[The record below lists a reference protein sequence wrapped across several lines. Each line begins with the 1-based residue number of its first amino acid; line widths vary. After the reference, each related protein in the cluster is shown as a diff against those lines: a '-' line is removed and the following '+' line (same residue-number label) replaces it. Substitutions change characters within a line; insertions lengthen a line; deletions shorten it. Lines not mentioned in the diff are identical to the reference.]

1 MNAYIRLMR
10 LDKPIGSLLLLW
22 PTYWALFLS
31 ADGWPDLDILFIFT
45 SGVFIMRT
53 AGCVIND
60 FADRKI
66 DKHILRTQQRPL
78 ATGEI
83 SSNSALVLFGLL
95 LLIALGLVLQT
106 NILTIKLSLIAVL
119 LATLYPF
126 TKRWTNLP
134 QLVLGA
140 AFGMSVPMAFSAQ
153 TGVVPLTAWLVFIAT
168 LVWTLIYDTFYAMAD
183 RDEDLKIGVKSTAIL
198 FAKYDQIIIT
208 LLQILLII
216 VLILIGNVFDLGL
229 IYDFSLVIISFF
241 MIYHQFLLKKRQKE
255 EYFKAF
261 LNNNFIGMT
270 AFLGIF
276 LSVIIK
282 S

>member
-31 ADGWPDLDILFIFT
+31 ADGWPDLDILVIFT
-45 SGVFIMRT
+45 LGVFIMRT

-66 DKHILRTQQRPL
+66 DKHIVRTQGRPL

-83 SSNSALVLFGLL
+83 SSNSALVLFGILL
-95 LLIALGLVLQT
+95 LVALGLVLQT
-106 NILTIKLSLIAVL
+106 NLLTIKLSLIALL

>member
-31 ADGWPDLDILFIFT
+31 ADGWPDLDILIIFT
-45 SGVFIMRT
+45 LGVFIMRT

-66 DKHILRTQQRPL
+66 DKHIVRTQQRPL

-216 VLILIGNVFDLGL
+216 VFILIGNTFDLGL
-229 IYDFSLVIISFF
+229 IYDFSLVIIAFF

-261 LNNNFIGMT
+261 INNNFIGMT
-270 AFLGIF
+270 VFLGIF
-276 LSVIIK
+276 LSVVT
-282 S
+282 

>member
-45 SGVFIMRT
+45 LGVFIMRT

-66 DKHILRTQQRPL
+66 DKHIVRTQQRPL

-198 FAKYDQIIIT
+198 FAKYDQIVIT

-261 LNNNFIGMT
+261 LNNHFIGMT

>member
-45 SGVFIMRT
+45 LGVFIMRT

-66 DKHILRTQQRPL
+66 DKHIIRTQQRPL

-95 LLIALGLVLQT
+95 LLLALGLVLQT

>member
-66 DKHILRTQQRPL
+66 DKHIVRTQQRPL

-276 LSVIIK
+276 LSVITK

>member
-10 LDKPIGSLLLLW
+10 LDRPIGSLLLLW

-66 DKHILRTQQRPL
+66 DKHIVRTQQRPL

-153 TGVVPLTAWLVFIAT
+153 TGVVPLTAWLVFIAS

>member
-31 ADGWPDLDILFIFT
+31 ADGWPDLDILIIFT
-45 SGVFIMRT
+45 LGVFIMRT

-60 FADRKI
+60 FADQKI
-66 DKHILRTQQRPL
+66 DKHIVRTHKRPL

-83 SSNSALVLFGLL
+83 SSNSALILFGLL
-95 LLIALGLVLQT
+95 LLLALGLVLQT
-106 NILTIKLSLIAVL
+106 NLLTIKLSLIALL

-153 TGVVPLTAWLVFIAT
+153 SEAIPSTAWLVFIAT

-216 VLILIGNVFDLGL
+216 VFVLIGNSFDLGL
-229 IYDFSLVIISFF
+229 IYDFSLVIIAFF

-261 LNNNFIGMT
+261 INNNFIGMT
-270 AFLGIF
+270 VFLGIF
-276 LSVIIK
+276 LSVVT
-282 S
+282 

>member
-1 MNAYIRLMR
+1 MR

-66 DKHILRTQQRPL
+66 DKHIVRTQQRPL

-261 LNNNFIGMT
+261 LNNNFIGIT

>member
-45 SGVFIMRT
+45 LGVFIMRT

-66 DKHILRTQQRPL
+66 DKHIIRTQQRPL

>member
-1 MNAYIRLMR
+1 MNAYISLMMI
-10 LDKPIGSLLLLW
+10 DKPIGSLLLLW

-31 ADGWPDLDILFIFT
+31 ADGWPDLDILVIFT
-45 SGVFIMRT
+45 LGVFIMRT

-66 DKHILRTQQRPL
+66 DKHIVRTQGRPL

-83 SSNSALVLFGLL
+83 SSNSALALFGLL
-95 LLIALGLVLQT
+95 LLVALGLVLQT
-106 NILTIKLSLIAVL
+106 NLLTIKLSLIALL

-153 TGVVPLTAWLVFIAT
+153 TGVIPLTAWLVFMAT
-168 LVWTLIYDTFYAMAD
+168 LVWTLIYDTFYAMGD

-198 FAKYDQIIIT
+198 FAKYDHIIIT
-208 LLQILLII
+208 FLQILLII
-216 VLILIGNVFDLGL
+216 VFVLIGNTFDLGL

>member
-45 SGVFIMRT
+45 LGVFIMRT

-66 DKHILRTQQRPL
+66 DKHIVRTQGRPL

-153 TGVVPLTAWLVFIAT
+153 TGVIPLTAWLVFIAT
-168 LVWTLIYDTFYAMAD
+168 LVWTLIYDTFSAMAD

-216 VLILIGNVFDLGL
+216 VFVLIGNTFDLGL

-261 LNNNFIGMT
+261 INNNFIGMT
-270 AFLGIF
+270 VFLGIF
-276 LSVIIK
+276 LSVVI
-282 S
+282 

>member
-31 ADGWPDLDILFIFT
+31 ADGWPDVDILVIFT
-45 SGVFIMRT
+45 LGVFIMRS

-66 DKHILRTQQRPL
+66 DKHIIRTQGRPL

-106 NILTIKLSLIAVL
+106 NILTIKLSLIAL
-119 LATLYPF
+119 MLATLYPF

-153 TGVVPLTAWLVFIAT
+153 TGVIPLTAWLVFIAT

-183 RDEDLKIGVKSTAIL
+183 RDEDLKVGVKSTAIL

-216 VLILIGNVFDLGL
+216 VFVLIGNTFDLGL
-229 IYDFSLVIISFF
+229 IYDFSLVIILFF

-261 LNNNFIGMT
+261 LSNNFIGMT
-270 AFLGIF
+270 VFLGIF
-276 LSVIIK
+276 LSVII
-282 S
+282 

>member
-10 LDKPIGSLLLLW
+10 LDRPIGSLLLLW

-66 DKHILRTQQRPL
+66 DKHIVRTQQRPL

-270 AFLGIF
+270 VFLGIF

>member
-66 DKHILRTQQRPL
+66 DKHIIRTQQRPL

-106 NILTIKLSLIAVL
+106 NILTIKLSFIAVL

>member
-66 DKHILRTQQRPL
+66 DKHIVRTQQRPL

-95 LLIALGLVLQT
+95 LLIAFGLVLQT

>member
-66 DKHILRTQQRPL
+66 DKHIVRTQQRPL

-208 LLQILLII
+208 LLQIILII

>member
-31 ADGWPDLDILFIFT
+31 ANGWPDVDILVIFT
-45 SGVFIMRT
+45 LGVFIMRS

-66 DKHILRTQQRPL
+66 DKHIIRTQGRPL

-106 NILTIKLSLIAVL
+106 NILTIKLSLIAL
-119 LATLYPF
+119 MLATLYPF

-153 TGVVPLTAWLVFIAT
+153 TGVIPLTAWLVFIAT

-183 RDEDLKIGVKSTAIL
+183 RDEDLKVGVKSTAIL

-208 LLQILLII
+208 LLQILLI
-216 VLILIGNVFDLGL
+216 VVFVLIGNTFDLGL
-229 IYDFSLVIISFF
+229 IYDFSLVVILFF
-241 MIYHQFLLKKRQKE
+241 MIYHQLLLKKRQKE

-261 LNNNFIGMT
+261 LSNNFIGM
-270 AFLGIF
+270 AVFLGIF
-276 LSVIIK
+276 LSVII
-282 S
+282 

>member
-31 ADGWPDLDILFIFT
+31 ADGWPDVDILVIFT
-45 SGVFIMRT
+45 LGVFIMRS

-66 DKHILRTQQRPL
+66 DKHIIRTQGRPL

-106 NILTIKLSLIAVL
+106 NILTIKLSLIAL
-119 LATLYPF
+119 MLATLYPF

-153 TGVVPLTAWLVFIAT
+153 TGVIPLTAWLVFIAT

-183 RDEDLKIGVKSTAIL
+183 RDEDLKVGVKSTAIL

-216 VLILIGNVFDLGL
+216 VFVLIGNTFDLGL
-229 IYDFSLVIISFF
+229 IYDFSLVVILFF
-241 MIYHQFLLKKRQKE
+241 MIYHQLLLKKRQKE

-261 LNNNFIGMT
+261 LSNNFIGM
-270 AFLGIF
+270 AVFLGIF
-276 LSVIIK
+276 LSVII
-282 S
+282 

>member
-31 ADGWPDLDILFIFT
+31 ANGWPDVDILVIFT
-45 SGVFIMRT
+45 LGVFIMRS

-66 DKHILRTQQRPL
+66 DMHIIRTQGRPL

-106 NILTIKLSLIAVL
+106 NILTIKLSLIAL
-119 LATLYPF
+119 MLATLYPF

-153 TGVVPLTAWLVFIAT
+153 TGVIPLTAWLVFIAT

-183 RDEDLKIGVKSTAIL
+183 RDEDLKVGVKSTAIL

-216 VLILIGNVFDLGL
+216 VFVLIGNTFDLGL
-229 IYDFSLVIISFF
+229 IYDFSLVVILFF
-241 MIYHQFLLKKRQKE
+241 MIYHQLLLKKRQKE

-261 LNNNFIGMT
+261 LSNNFIGMT
-270 AFLGIF
+270 VFLGIF
-276 LSVIIK
+276 LSVII
-282 S
+282 

>member
-31 ADGWPDLDILFIFT
+31 ADGWPDLDILIIFT
-45 SGVFIMRT
+45 LGVFIMRT

-66 DKHILRTQQRPL
+66 DKHIVRTQQRPL

-216 VLILIGNVFDLGL
+216 VFILIGNTFDLGL

-261 LNNNFIGMT
+261 INNNFIGMT
-270 AFLGIF
+270 VFLGIF
-276 LSVIIK
+276 LSVVT
-282 S
+282 

>member
-45 SGVFIMRT
+45 LGVFIMRT

-66 DKHILRTQQRPL
+66 DKHIVRTQQRPL

-270 AFLGIF
+270 ALLGIF

>member
-66 DKHILRTQQRPL
+66 DKHIERTQGRPL